1 MSKATD
7 ILLEAGTNEVEIV
20 VFVIEEAADPSNF
33 DQENQA
39 APYAWRFGVNVA
51 KVLEIIRLP
60 SYTELP
66 APPHPSVL
74 GAFNLRNR
82 VIPLVDLGCWLGIP
96 GVKGVTPK
104 VLVTEFNKVITAFKV
119 SGVDRIH
126 RLSWER
132 IEPPNE
138 QLSSFSEDSLTG
150 VIRMDK
156 EVILILDLEKIVA
169 ELNPRTAMRIDN
181 LSTLSAE
188 KRYKALIVDDSVTVR
203 RLIQQQLEQANYQV
217 EVANNGRIGWD
228 WLHDKKE
235 LCVKEGRPITDFVH
249 VVISDIEMPGMDGH
263 NLTKRIKDEPVLRK
277 LPVILFSSL
286 ISESL
291 RHKGVAVG
299 ADLQVAKPDLGI
311 VANAARDLIHKAFG
325 SI

>member
-1 MSKATD
+1 MAKTTD

-20 VFVIEEAADPSNF
+20 VFVIEEAADPNS
-33 DQENQA
+33 DQENGS
-39 APYAWRFGVNVA
+39 APYEWRFGVNVA

-66 APPHPSVL
+66 EPPHPSVL

-82 VIPLVDLGCWLGIP
+82 VIPLVDLGAWLGIP
-96 GVKGVTPK
+96 GVQEKTPK

-119 SGVDRIH
+119 SAVDRIH

-150 VIRMDK
+150 VVRMEK

-169 ELNPRTAMRIDN
+169 ELNPRSAMRIEN
-181 LSTLSAE
+181 VSVLQYE
-188 KRYKALIVDDSVTVR
+188 KRYRALIVDDSVTVR
-203 RLIQQQLEQANYQV
+203 RLIQQQLEQANYEV
-217 EVANNGRIGWD
+217 EIANNGRIGWD
-228 WLHDKKE
+228 WLKDKKE
-235 LCVKEGRPITDFVH
+235 RCAKEGRPITDFVH

-263 NLTKRIKDEPVLRK
+263 SLTKHIKGDPALCK

-291 RHKGVAVG
+291 QHKGVAVG

-311 VANAARDLIHKAFG
+311 VANAARDMIHKAFG
-325 SI
+325 AI